1 MPDKVKLALSNPW
14 VDPET
19 GKVHDVGSTV
29 TVGADVAERL
39 VTGGIGVPATEA
51 KK

>member
-1 MPDKVKLALSNPW
+1 MPDKVKLTLSNPW
-14 VDPET
+14 VDPD

-29 TVGADVAERL
+29 SVPADRAEL
-39 VTGGIGVPATEA
+39 LTIGGVGVPATEA